1 MDCVRLVDTSRR
13 LQLTWTTSETVYEK
27 LSLEPGA
34 YGRDVAHKPPVLG
47 RVQSAR
53 AATRYARNPF
63 LERQIVRTS
72 GKAH

>member
-13 LQLTWTTSETVYEK
+13 LHLTWTTSGTAYEK

-34 YGRDVAHKPPVLG
+34 YGREAAHKSPVLG
-47 RVQSAR
+47 RVQPAR

-63 LERQIVRTS
+63 LERQIVRAS